1 MPIDEELRRAVH
13 EAVIK
18 HGQPLNLERPLIA
31 LLDELSTQG
40 LSDERKR
47 QRINLLIQAIDVSN
61 ISLLDQL

>member
-1 MPIDEELRRAVH
+1 MPIDDELRRAVH
-13 EAVIK
+13 EAVVK

-40 LSDERKR
+40 LSDDRKR

-61 ISLLDQL
+61 IPLLDQL